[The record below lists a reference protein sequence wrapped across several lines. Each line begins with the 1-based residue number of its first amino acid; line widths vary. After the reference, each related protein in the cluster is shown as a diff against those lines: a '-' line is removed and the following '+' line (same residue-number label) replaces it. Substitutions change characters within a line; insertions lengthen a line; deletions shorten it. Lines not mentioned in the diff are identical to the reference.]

1 MPLSPLEA
9 ENEQR
14 VLVFS
19 LFGGDAALTRD
30 ILGSADIATHV
41 CEDIDS
47 LSNAIAE
54 GAAAVIVTEEALVPH
69 VAERL
74 VQTLEG
80 QPTWSDLPLIVS
92 VTERQYATS
101 FALGARVNVV
111 GLERPVSVRAL
122 IGTVESALR
131 ARRRQYETR
140 DLLHSLEL
148 FTRRTERLQGL
159 AAAFSAART
168 TSDVAEVALTQGSE
182 AAGAP
187 RGLLGVL
194 AQDDT
199 VLDVILMRGFSA
211 ETVNMWRTIPMSTS
225 APLTD
230 AVRRATPAF
239 YERPEDIAF
248 VFPQLAAARSPK
260 GSALAV
266 LPLTIGSRTFGAMG
280 LIYDEPRSFDEA
292 DRTQMFAIAR
302 LCAQAMDRAFLFEL
316 AQRERL
322 RAEDASR
329 TKDEFLAMV
338 SHELRTP
345 LNAMLGWTQMLRTGD
360 LDPARRKKALETIER
375 NALAQTQLIE
385 DLLDVT
391 RIITGK
397 LGLTIGQVDLV
408 RVIEAAVETVRPA
421 AVAKGVHVQTD
432 LEQLS
437 GPLAGDVDRLQQVV
451 WNLLSNA
458 VKFTPA
464 GGHVHVQ
471 LRMKGP
477 SAEIVVNDTGSG
489 IPPEFLPHIF
499 ERFRQ
504 ADGGT
509 TRSYGGLGL
518 GLTIV
523 KHLVE
528 LHGGTIDARS
538 DGRGRGSSFVLRIP
552 IAPARSRPLPPIRP
566 LAQGPSR
573 PPVAQAACPQIAGLR
588 VLVVEDEADA
598 RDLLVVLLEEC
609 KVAVRAVGTAAEG
622 LEALSKWQPDVI
634 VSDIGMPIED
644 GYTFI
649 QRVRALPR
657 ERGGA
662 VPAVALTA
670 YARMEDRR
678 RALLAGFNMHVSKPI
693 DREELFL
700 VLANL
705 AGRSEPQADRTQL

>member
-1 MPLSPLEA
+1 M
-9 ENEQR
+9 
-14 VLVFS
+14 
-19 LFGGDAALTRD
+19 
-30 ILGSADIATHV
+30 
-41 CEDIDS
+41 C
-47 LSNAIAE
+47 
-54 GAAAVIVTEEALVPH
+54 
-69 VAERL
+69 
-74 VQTLEG
+74 
-80 QPTWSDLPLIVS
+80 
-92 VTERQYATS
+92 
-101 FALGARVNVV
+101 
-111 GLERPVSVRAL
+111 
-122 IGTVESALR
+122 
-131 ARRRQYETR
+131 
-140 DLLHSLEL
+140 
-148 FTRRTERLQGL
+148 
-159 AAAFSAART
+159 
-168 TSDVAEVALTQGSE
+168 
-182 AAGAP
+182 
-187 RGLLGVL
+187 
-194 AQDDT
+194 
-199 VLDVILMRGFSA
+199 
-211 ETVNMWRTIPMSTS
+211 
-225 APLTD
+225 
-230 AVRRATPAF
+230 
-239 YERPEDIAF
+239 
-248 VFPQLAAARSPK
+248 
-260 GSALAV
+260 
-266 LPLTIGSRTFGAMG
+266 

-360 LDPARRKKALETIER
+360 LDPARRKKALEAIER

-385 DLLDVT
+385 DLLDVS

-397 LGLTIGQVDLV
+397 LSLNIGQVDLV
-408 RVIEAAVETVRPA
+408 HVIEAALETVRPA
-421 AVAKGVHVQTD
+421 AKARSVHVQTD
-432 LEQLS
+432 LDKVS
-437 GPLAGDVDRLQQVV
+437 RPLAGDADRLQQVV

-458 VKFTPA
+458 VKFTAP

-471 LRMKGP
+471 LTMKGP

-489 IPPEFLPHIF
+489 IPSEFLPHIF

-518 GLTIV
+518 GLAIV

-552 IAPARSRPLPPIRP
+552 IAPARSRSLPPLRP
-566 LAQGPSR
+566 LERDPSR
-573 PPVAQAACPQIAGLR
+573 PPLAQAACPLIAGLR

-598 RDLLVVLLEEC
+598 RDLLVVLLGEC
-609 KVAVRAVGTAAEG
+609 NVAVRAVGTATEG
-622 LEALSKWQPDVI
+622 LESLSNWQPDVI

-657 ERGGA
+657 ERGGT

-705 AGRSEPQADRTQL
+705 GGRSTPRANRTEP